1 MSEDVEC
8 PRCRGQMIAN
18 GPFPFDEP
26 YPLFTAMCVDCDWI
40 GPICQDVKVAFDMCR
55 PMAYFEPR
63 PRLPTKEEE
72 AAHRARH
79 GDGAGFRVRRRV
91 KGGPDV
97 GWSSWMALSGP
108 APCHGWM
115 VEAEHY
121 RDATPNDWESVPETA
136 DGRPVAWPAL

>member
-18 GPFPFDEP
+18 GPFQFDGP

-79 GDGAGFRVRRRV
+79 GEGAGWLGITHLVRMPRNIASPLDEATRFLWEGR
-91 KGGPDV
+91 KRA
-97 GWSSWMALSGP
+97 GW
-108 APCHGWM
+108 
-115 VEAEHY
+115 V
-121 RDATPNDWESVPETA
+121 SVWPHVN
-136 DGRPVAWPAL
+136 GRPVAWPAL